1 MTDRLMLNLSRI
13 EAGRAAEETAAPIA
27 RRIFTS
33 APEAPEMSFED
44 MLSASIRKV
53 NSLQLEAD
61 DKVRSLAIGEAED
74 ISEVVLASSRADVAL
89 RMLME
94 LRNKFLDAYQALSRI
109 TG

>member
-1 MTDRLMLNLSRI
+1 MVDRLMLNLSRV
-13 EAGRAAEETAAPIA
+13 EPGKAEEVAAPIA